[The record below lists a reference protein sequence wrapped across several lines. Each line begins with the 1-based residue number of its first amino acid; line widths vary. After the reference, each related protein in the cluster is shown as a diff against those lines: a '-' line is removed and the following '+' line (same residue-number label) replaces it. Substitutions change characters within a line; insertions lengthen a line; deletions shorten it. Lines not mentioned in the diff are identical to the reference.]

1 MVTASVRAQA
11 PAAYAGLATRVL
23 AFAADAIVIDVVAW
37 LVGGVIAV
45 AVSAFD
51 PSDAVQ
57 SVLVTG
63 GAIAGG
69 IWTVAYFIG
78 FWSTSGQT
86 PGDRLMRIRVQDA
99 TTAEVIP
106 MHRAIGRF
114 AGLVLSVVLL
124 FLGVLWILVDGRR
137 RGLHDHLAGTVVTY
151 VGGST
156 LRGAAR

>member
-1 MVTASVRAQA
+1 VVTASVRAQA
-11 PAAYAGLATRVL
+11 PAAYAGLATRML

-37 LVGGVIAV
+37 LVGGIVAV

-63 GAIAGG
+63 GAVAGA
-69 IWTVAYFIG
+69 IWTVAYFVG

-86 PGDRLMRIRVQDA
+86 PGDRLMRIRVQDV

-106 MHRAIGRF
+106 VHRAIGRF

-124 FLGVLWILVDGRR
+124 FAGVLWMLVDRRR
-137 RGLHDHLAGTVVTY
+137 RGLHDHLAGTAVTY
-151 VGGST
+151 LGTST
-156 LRGAAR
+156 ARRAAR